1 QTCCID
7 ALSKG
12 KPVRLHLRDVSAID
26 ERGRTMLRHLAAEG
40 VDLTA
45 NGIYSSYIVG
55 DIQSAGLSKRRCS
68 RLLRCGN
75 GPWRVIWL
83 STAVFRMC
91 TLDRACFRAC
101 APLASPLRFS
111 TDVPGA
117 LRR

>member
-1 QTCCID
+1 MVRIMTLDELKSTTITVDGTLSGEGIEPVETCCID

-68 RLLRCGN
+68 R
-75 GPWRVIWL
+75 
-83 STAVFRMC
+83 
-91 TLDRACFRAC
+91 
-101 APLASPLRFS
+101 
-111 TDVPGA
+111 
-117 LRR
+117 

>member
-1 QTCCID
+1 MVRIMTLDELKSTTITVDGTLSGEGIEPVQTCCFD

-68 RLLRCGN
+68 R
-75 GPWRVIWL
+75 
-83 STAVFRMC
+83 
-91 TLDRACFRAC
+91 
-101 APLASPLRFS
+101 
-111 TDVPGA
+111 
-117 LRR
+117 